1 MERDEIENAEP
12 KTVPDGGA
20 QGELFGLG
28 PPTLQDGDFVYILAG
43 CTVPIILRQM
53 SIEGPGRCDSKSD
66 ERNDCYLMFIDEA
79 YVRGKMEG
87 EAVEDFYQ
95 GKAWGREFETFKVE

>member
-1 MERDEIENAEP
+1 MEWDEIEIAEP

-28 PPTLQDGDFVYILAG
+28 PPTLQDGDFVCILAG

-53 SIEGPGRCDSKSD
+53 RIEGPGRCDSNSD
-66 ERNDCYLMFIDEA
+66 ERNDCYMMFIGEA
-79 YVRGKMEG
+79 YVHGKREG
-87 EAVEDFYQ
+87 EAVKVFE
-95 GKAWGREFETFKVE
+95 GKAWGTESETFNVE